1 MSFFACI
8 FDTMN
13 IFTSKLLGWYA
24 QHKRDL
30 PWRQSIDPYS
40 IWLSEVILQQT
51 RVAQGMPYYQRFL
64 HQFPTVTD
72 LAVANEDDVLK
83 LWQGLGY
90 YSRARNLHKAAK
102 IVLQNH
108 DGIFPN
114 TYNGLLSLP
123 GIGPYTA
130 SAIAS
135 ICFDI
140 PVAVVDGNVFR
151 VLSRYFDIENPINQP
166 AGIRIFQE
174 LAQSLLD
181 TNNPGTYNQAIM
193 EFGALQ
199 CVPKKPKCS
208 SCPLHEGCLSRAN
221 NTILLRPQKLK
232 AAPAKD
238 RYFHYLVPFDTHQNT
253 ILIKRRDKDI
263 WQGLYEFPL
272 VEADT
277 ILSEESLKSH
287 PSTPIWAANAKW
299 TRFEDKPMRHK
310 LSHQT
315 LHTHFWIL
323 EDVSTSLSYPWDS
336 IEKYGVPRLIER
348 FLQKFN
354 R

>member
-13 IFTSKLLGWYA
+13 VFTSKLLDWYA
-24 QHKRDL
+24 QYKRDL
-30 PWRQSIDPYS
+30 PWRQSKDPYS

-51 RVAQGMPYYQRFL
+51 RVAQGIPYYQKFL
-64 HQFPTVTD
+64 HHFPTVND
-72 LAVANEDDVLK
+72 LALANEDDVLK

-102 IVLQNH
+102 VVLK
-108 DGIFPN
+108 DYAATFPN
-114 TYNGLLSLP
+114 TYEGLLSLS

-135 ICFDI
+135 ICFGV

-151 VLSRYFDIENPINQP
+151 VLARYFDIKTPINQRQ
-166 AGIRIFQE
+166 GIQIFQE

-181 TNNPGTYNQAIM
+181 TESPGTYNQAIM

-199 CVPKKPKCS
+199 CLPKQPKCS
-208 SCPLHEGCLSRAN
+208 DCPLQNGCQSLAN
-221 NTILLRPQKLK
+221 NSISLRPQKIK
-232 AAPAKD
+232 AKPA
-238 RYFHYLVPFDTHQNT
+238 RERFFHYLVPFDTHQNT
-253 ILIKRRDKDI
+253 ILSKREGKDI

-272 VEADT
+272 IEADS
-277 ILSEESLKSH
+277 LLGEESLKSH
-287 PSTPIWAANAKW
+287 PNTPLWAANAKW

-310 LSHQT
+310 LSHQIIY
-315 LHTHFWIL
+315 THFWIL
-323 EDVSTSLSYPWDS
+323 DDVTTSLTYPWET
-336 IEKYGVPRLIER
+336 IEKYGIPRLIER